1 MFCFAGAFA
10 ASGHVKEL
18 ILTAAILILSYVLT
32 ILDIDNTP
40 LLGMILEPIME
51 KYFVSASMAYDRDY
65 SIFVRRPISAVILI
79 VTAKPDV
86 KVNQNQDK
94 S

>member
-1 MFCFAGAFA
+1 
-10 ASGHVKEL
+10 
-18 ILTAAILILSYVLT
+18 
-32 ILDIDNTP
+32 
-40 LLGMILEPIME
+40 MILEPIME

-86 KVNQNQDK
+86 KVNKDQDK
-94 S
+94 P